1 MWLGRPSKKKKKC
14 AHQQAGGCFFSLP
27 APPIT
32 HPPSITHWLAV
43 PRFGGGWVYHT
54 SIGLAGRTPSPP
66 VALARC
72 HAFCGPLTRCFGLL
86 AGSNGHF
93 SLFWLVLARCRTHDR
108 PIVRR
113 AFECV
118 IRCVCMKSHTTTHP
132 HSRSVRQN
140 RLAEPPRRVS

>member
-1 MWLGRPSKKKKKC
+1 MVREAEQKKKKMCPPASRWVFFFAPC
-14 AHQQAGGCFFSLP
+14 A
-27 APPIT
+27 PIT
-32 HPPSITHWLAV
+32 HPPSITHRLAV
-43 PRFGGGWVYHT
+43 HRLGGGWVYHT

-66 VALARC
+66 VAQARC
-72 HAFCGPLTRCFGLL
+72 HALLRPVTRCFGLL

-93 SLFWLVLARCRTHDR
+93 SLFWLVVARCRPHDR
-108 PIVRR
+108 ALVRC